1 MKLLSQRLDRFIT
14 LCHAVTNSED
24 SLVKRSEQISALMA
38 KQNDCSLV
46 IEEQQRIQWELEKK
60 LEHLSA
66 CKDRAAALKHIL
78 NENERIH
85 QEILSLIHI

>member
-46 IEEQQRIQWELEKK
+46 IEEQQTRPMGVRKK
-60 LEHLSA
+60 AGAPIRLQRPGSGAQTHF
-66 CKDRAAALKHIL
+66 K
-78 NENERIH
+78 
-85 QEILSLIHI
+85 